1 MGVIVDLI
9 LIAILLAFMVIGY
22 IRGLAGSLIKLASFA
37 IAIVLAVTLYKPIS
51 NTLIEKTQIDEKI
64 EEALIQN
71 FSKEENP
78 DKEKMPETLAESI
91 NSQIDKAT
99 TETRNDIVEKTAQST
114 TLTIIRAGTAIA
126 IYIIARLL
134 LLIVSIFAKG
144 ITKLPILKQID
155 KTGGVIYGI
164 LQGAVIV
171 YILLGIVSLIS
182 VIWGSNPV
190 VNAVSN
196 SYFGAIIYNNNIIL
210 KLIFK

>member
-64 EEALIQN
+64 ESTLIQN

>member
-78 DKEKMPETLAESI
+78 DK
-91 NSQIDKAT
+91 
-99 TETRNDIVEKTAQST
+99 
-114 TLTIIRAGTAIA
+114 
-126 IYIIARLL
+126 
-134 LLIVSIFAKG
+134 
-144 ITKLPILKQID
+144 
-155 KTGGVIYGI
+155 
-164 LQGAVIV
+164 
-171 YILLGIVSLIS
+171 
-182 VIWGSNPV
+182 
-190 VNAVSN
+190 
-196 SYFGAIIYNNNIIL
+196 
-210 KLIFK
+210 